1 MKTTVIS
8 LNEDD
13 FYGNEDDCYGMKT
26 NAINLCT
33 KSALP
38 LGFRRC
44 HIFDIVWQCQIWHLC
59 YKSIRYYLWVSA
71 GVTHLALSNNAN
83 FCAQCQLCDQTIPNV
98 HAMPF
103 LLLDNA
109 KYANNANNAFRQCQ
123 IFTQWH
129 LCKSDNAIYAD
140 NANCAKNAISYISL
154 DDCRF
159 GIVWAHN
166 WHNWLIKSRPC

>member
-1 MKTTVIS
+1 MKTIVIKWRQQLSHSMKTTVMEWLQLLLNEDNCYWMKTTVIS
-8 LNEDD
+8 LNEED
-13 FYGNEDDCYGMKT
+13 FYGNEDNCNGMKT
-26 NAINLCT
+26 NAVNLCT

-44 HIFDIVWQCQIWHLC
+44 HIFDIVWQCQTWHLC
-59 YKSIRYYLWVSA
+59 NKSIRYYLWV
-71 GVTHLALSNNAN
+71 
-83 FCAQCQLCDQTIPNV
+83 
-98 HAMPF
+98 
-103 LLLDNA
+103 DNA
-109 KYANNANNAFRQCQ
+109 KHANNANNAFRQCQ

-140 NANCAKNAISYISL
+140 NANRAKNAISYISL

-166 WHNWLIKSRPC
+166 

>member
-13 FYGNEDDCYGMKT
+13 FYGNEDDCNGMKT

-38 LGFRRC
+38 FGFRRC

-59 YKSIRYYLWVSA
+59 NKSIRYYLWV
-71 GVTHLALSNNAN
+71 
-83 FCAQCQLCDQTIPNV
+83 
-98 HAMPF
+98 
-103 LLLDNA
+103 DNA
-109 KYANNANNAFRQCQ
+109 KHANNANNAFRQCQ

-140 NANCAKNAISYISL
+140 NVNCAKKCHFLHFIGWLQI
-154 DDCRF
+154 
-159 GIVWAHN
+159 
-166 WHNWLIKSRPC
+166 WHCVGAQLAQLTH